1 MSDHKVLSGD
11 LYLDLVN
18 VNRQYFCYRLI
29 VSGESE
35 GKEEITYIRAELDNS
50 RQEIYIT
57 IWNMMQIAQSDLG
70 QKIA

>member
-11 LYLDLVN
+11 LYVT
-18 VNRQYFCYRLI
+18 YFDRCRYFYYRLI

-35 GKEEITYIRAELDNS
+35 EKEEMTYIRVEYDNL
-50 RQEIYIT
+50 RQEICIT
-57 IWNMMQIAQSDLG
+57 IWDVAQVMQSDLG

>member
-1 MSDHKVLSGD
+1 MSDHKVFSGD
-11 LYLDLVN
+11 LYVVHLD
-18 VNRQYFCYRLI
+18 RCRYSYYRLI

-35 GKEEITYIRAELDNS
+35 EKEEMTYIRAERDNS

-57 IWNMMQIAQSDLG
+57 IWNMTLVGGSDLG